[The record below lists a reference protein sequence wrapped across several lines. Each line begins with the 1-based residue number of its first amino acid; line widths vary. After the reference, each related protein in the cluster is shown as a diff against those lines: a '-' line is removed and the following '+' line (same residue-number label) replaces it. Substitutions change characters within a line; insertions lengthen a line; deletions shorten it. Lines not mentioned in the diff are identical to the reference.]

1 MNHTAPKPRVAVTP
15 MQRFLEQCPRRVVP
29 SRALLIR
36 SGEAPDALFYVLAGS
51 VEVLIEDEHGKEL
64 VLAYLGKG
72 EFFGE
77 MDLLESTPGR
87 GAYVRARGRTEIA
100 EMAYSRF
107 RQVAASDPVLALELA
122 AQLAARLERA
132 TRKLRDLA
140 FIDVSGR
147 ILQALGELC
156 EQPEALTHPE
166 GMQIRVSRQELSRLV
181 GCSREMAGRVLKTLE
196 EQGTL
201 RARGKTIVM
210 LGMRPKRLLAAQAT
224 QSAQPAAAIAPR
236 MARTVAA

>member
-1 MNHTAPKPRVAVTP
+1 M
-15 MQRFLEQCPRRVVP
+15 
-29 SRALLIR
+29 
-36 SGEAPDALFYVLAGS
+36 
-51 VEVLIEDEHGKEL
+51 
-64 VLAYLGKG
+64 LAYLGKG

-77 MDLLESTPGR
+77 MGLLESTPGR

-107 RQVAASDPVLALELA
+107 RQVAATDPVLALELA
-122 AQLAARLERA
+122 AQLASRLERA

-156 EQPEALTHPE
+156 EQPDALTHPE
-166 GMQIRVSRQELSRLV
+166 GMQIRVSRQGLSRLV

-201 RARGKTIVM
+201 RANGKTIVM
-210 LGMRPKRLLAAQAT
+210 LGMRPARLLN
-224 QSAQPAAAIAPR
+224 AAAGTHASSQAAPAMASR

>member
-1 MNHTAPKPRVAVTP
+1 
-15 MQRFLEQCPRRVVP
+15 VVP
-29 SRALLIR
+29 SRTLLVR
-36 SGEAPDALFYVLAGS
+36 SGEAPDALFYVIAGS

-77 MDLLESTPGR
+77 MGLLEATPGR

-107 RQVAASDPVLALELA
+107 RQVAATDPVLALELA

-156 EQPEALTHPE
+156 EQPDALTHPE
-166 GMQIRVSRQELSRLV
+166 GMQIRVSRQELARLV
-181 GCSREMAGRVLKTLE
+181 GCSREMAGRVLRTLE

-201 RARGKTIVM
+201 RARGKTVVM
-210 LGMRPKRLLAAQAT
+210 LGVRPARLLAAQAGT
-224 QSAQPAAAIAPR
+224 QPAAAAMAPR
-236 MARTVAA
+236 IARTVAA